1 MSNAVIKGLKYMN
14 DISNSNLARNADGI
28 LSRTE
33 VNIPID
39 WRDENSQRIPS
50 QELKT
55 SHKYFSDAYLPN
67 EVWFETVK
75 RLAFIDAINFSVA
88 TEKFYQIVWENK
100 KYKKV
105 MWLSKFLVNFD
116 EDYFEF
122 IENNLKLLIKLFL
135 TKFNDKIIK
144 NSFILNIIDL
154 KVQKTIYQLL
164 PFRIFCHHFF
174 YGKGSKTAGKYLICQ
189 FQGQ

>member
-55 SHKYFSDAYLPN
+55 SHEYFSDAYLPN

-75 RLAFIDAINFSVA
+75 RLAFIDAIFQWQQKS
-88 TEKFYQIVWENK
+88 F
-100 KYKKV
+100 
-105 MWLSKFLVNFD
+105 
-116 EDYFEF
+116 
-122 IENNLKLLIKLFL
+122 IKLFGKIRNIKRSCGFQNFWL
-135 TKFNDKIIK
+135 ILMKTTLNLLKII
-144 NSFILNIIDL
+144 
-154 KVQKTIYQLL
+154 
-164 PFRIFCHHFF
+164 
-174 YGKGSKTAGKYLICQ
+174 
-189 FQGQ
+189 